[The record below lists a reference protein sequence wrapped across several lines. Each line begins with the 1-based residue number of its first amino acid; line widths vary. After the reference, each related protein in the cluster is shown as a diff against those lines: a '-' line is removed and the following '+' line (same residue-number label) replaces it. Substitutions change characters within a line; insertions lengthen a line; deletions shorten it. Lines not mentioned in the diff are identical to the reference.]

1 MAGLQFSPVFIAQ
14 IPNYIIRLRVGLFL
28 MFMCIFLQASAGIK
42 IISKIVLTDL
52 NDFPFLSY

>member
-1 MAGLQFSPVFIAQ
+1 
-14 IPNYIIRLRVGLFL
+14 